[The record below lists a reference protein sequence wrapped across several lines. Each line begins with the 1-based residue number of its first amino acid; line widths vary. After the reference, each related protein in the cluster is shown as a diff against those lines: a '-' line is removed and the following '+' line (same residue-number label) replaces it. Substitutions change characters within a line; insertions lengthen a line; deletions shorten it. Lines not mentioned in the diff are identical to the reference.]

1 VFCQN
6 DHKFLTELCTALRKM
21 SSYRLSCPRFCSVI
35 AFVFPQTAD
44 NPEGKAEEEP
54 ELPPEV
60 VSNAGGVPIVGMIF
74 ESEEK
79 ACEYY
84 VSYAGNMGFSVRKG
98 WLDKTSKN
106 SNRSRV
112 YICSREGLRSKN
124 DAKRSCPET
133 RMGCPARIAI
143 KLTPSEN
150 VGQGSTWKPSQRHS
164 SRVQELSS
172 VEVHQRY
179 EIRGSQ
185 SSDGLFSKNEE

>member
-1 VFCQN
+1 MFCQN

-21 SSYRLSCPRFCSVI
+21 SSYRLSCPHFCSVR

-79 ACEYY
+79 AYEYY

-124 DAKRSCPET
+124 DAKRP
-133 RMGCPARIAI
+133 RP
-143 KLTPSEN
+143 
-150 VGQGSTWKPSQRHS
+150 
-164 SRVQELSS
+164 
-172 VEVHQRY
+172 
-179 EIRGSQ
+179 
-185 SSDGLFSKNEE
+185 